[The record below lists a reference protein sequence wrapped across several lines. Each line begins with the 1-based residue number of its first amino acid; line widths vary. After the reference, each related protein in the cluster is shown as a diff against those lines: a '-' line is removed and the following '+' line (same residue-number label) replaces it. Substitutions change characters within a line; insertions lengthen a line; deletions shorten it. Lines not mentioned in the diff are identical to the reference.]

1 MSFILDALRK
11 SDARR
16 RSQQAPTLA
25 TDMPAMQ
32 RPRRSVRPVLKIGIA
47 LALMVITAL
56 VLIWLRPELAQ
67 TLLPRE
73 APPPRPSLS
82 ALVIPELPGEP
93 AAVARVVATEGPTP
107 PPAIEAQPT
116 PEPALEPEPEPAP
129 EPEPVPEPE
138 PEPVPEAV
146 VAEVEPADYL
156 MFWELPLS
164 VRQSLPPLG
173 LSLHVYTPDEA
184 GRFVLVNGQR
194 HQQGDRIARE
204 VEVVEIRPDGAILE
218 FRGYRFLLRR

>member
-1 MSFILDALRK
+1 
-11 SDARR
+11 
-16 RSQQAPTLA
+16 
-25 TDMPAMQ
+25 
-32 RPRRSVRPVLKIGIA
+32 
-47 LALMVITAL
+47 
-56 VLIWLRPELAQ
+56 
-67 TLLPRE
+67 
-73 APPPRPSLS
+73 
-82 ALVIPELPGEP
+82 
-93 AAVARVVATEGPTP
+93 
-107 PPAIEAQPT
+107 
-116 PEPALEPEPEPAP
+116 
-129 EPEPVPEPE
+129 
-138 PEPVPEAV
+138 V